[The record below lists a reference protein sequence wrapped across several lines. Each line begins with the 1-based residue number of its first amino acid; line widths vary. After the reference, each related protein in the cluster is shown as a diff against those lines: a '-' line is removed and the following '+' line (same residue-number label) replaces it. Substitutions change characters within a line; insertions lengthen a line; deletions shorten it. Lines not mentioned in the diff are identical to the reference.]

1 MAIDLQLGPADHGRP
16 MSLDEFLAGDYEA
29 GYKYELIDGRL
40 YVSPEANLPE
50 DWVEQWLCDR
60 VKAYARKHAEIIK
73 FVTNKARVF
82 VPRRPGATCP
92 EPDLAAYRNFPK
104 PRPMRS
110 LRWQDVSPILV
121 GEVLYE
127 GDPLKDL
134 ERNVEVYLQVPSIK
148 EYWVIDMRADPDRP
162 TLVVHRRHGKQ
173 WRVLEIAPGET
184 YTTKLLPGFK
194 LRLDPHR

>member
-1 MAIDLQLGPADHGRP
+1 MAIDLKLGPTDHGRP
-16 MSLDEFLAGDYEA
+16 MSLDEFLGGDYEQ
-29 GYKYELIDGRL
+29 GCKYELIDGRL

-60 VKAYARKHAEIIK
+60 VKAYARRHPNIID

-82 VPRRPGATCP
+82 VRGRLGETCP

-104 PRPMRS
+104 RRPIRS
-110 LRWQDVSPILV
+110 VRWQDISPALV

-134 ERNVEVYLQVPSIK
+134 ERNVDLYLQVPSIK
-148 EYWVIDMRADPDRP
+148 EYWVIDMRDDPDRP
-162 TLVVHRRHGKQ
+162 SMIVFRRHGKK
-173 WRVLEIAPGET
+173 WRVIDVAPGET

-194 LRLDPHR
+194 LHLDPHH

>member
-1 MAIDLQLGPADHGRP
+1 MAIDLKLGPADHGRP
-16 MSLDEFLAGDYEA
+16 ISLDEFMTGDYEE
-29 GYKYELIDGRL
+29 GHQYELIEGRL

-60 VKAYARKHAEIIK
+60 VKSYARRHAGIIN

-82 VPRRPGATCP
+82 VPSRLSATCP
-92 EPDLAAYRNFPK
+92 EPDLAAYHNFPRD
-104 PRPMRS
+104 RPIRL

-121 GEVLYE
+121 GEVLHE

-134 ERNVEVYLQVPSIK
+134 ERNVQLFFQVASIE
-148 EYWVIDMRADPDRP
+148 EYWVIDMRADPDHP
-162 TLVVHRRHGKQ
+162 SMIVYRRHGKK
-173 WRVLEIAPGET
+173 WRVLEVAPGET